1 MSKHFMKYQVKKSE
15 RWVNLFSYVK
25 LLYRYKHII
34 PVYYPNKKRE
44 YYKSVS
50 LYLQEHF
57 WQGAW
62 YISQV
67 ILQVVLVIYIFQ
79 TSRKTGFLLT
89 DRIYFIVTDYI

>member
-1 MSKHFMKYQVKKSE
+1 ML
-15 RWVNLFSYVK
+15 N

-44 YYKSVS
+44 YYKSVPS
-50 LYLQEHF
+50 IF
-57 WQGAW
+57 KNTSDRGAW

>member
-1 MSKHFMKYQVKKSE
+1 MKLKKTNDESIYFLML
-15 RWVNLFSYVK
+15 N